1 MTQVEFENNAHLEQF
16 LISGGSEM
24 EKRVE
29 KIVRQVLLKARNRVS
44 RDIRGSLGSDPR
56 QAYRAVKHMVYKR
69 ILGGNISILNKRR
82 RSGKMAPLPTNPD
95 RKGKRGGNRT
105 PRTKRTEDLITYWG
119 TDRGFIL
126 RFLNSGTD
134 QRQSRY
140 GNRGSIP
147 TRNFFA
153 SAGQEEMEAAAQQLS
168 ELIEQEFNNTFR

>member
-1 MTQVEFENNAHLEQF
+1 MAQVEFENNAHLEQL

-29 KIVRQVLLKARNRVS
+29 KIVRRVLQQARNRVS
-44 RDIRGSLGSDPR
+44 SDIQGSLGSDPR

-82 RSGKMAPLPTNPD
+82 RSGKTAPLPTNPD

-105 PRTKRTEDLITYWG
+105 PRTKRTEDLLTYWG
-119 TDRGFIL
+119 SDRGFIL
-126 RFLNSGTD
+126 RFLNSGTSA
-134 QRQSRY
+134 RLSRY

-147 TRNFFA
+147 ARNFFA
-153 SAGQEEMEAAAQQLS
+153 SAGQKEMEAAAQQLS